1 MMEIKYVVAFINTE
15 VATSPTTFQYFINN
29 GGGVFANG
37 FIIGESG
44 PNGQEVHAVDF
55 DNDGDTDVLY
65 AEGSDD
71 EVGWIENLGS
81 GTWGTRVVLTTQANG
96 AQSLTVADFDADG
109 DQDVM
114 IGGEYDDEWVW
125 HQNNGNQTLAPQILM
140 ELATMLR
147 VLPTVILMVM
157 ASLMASLFML

>member
-1 MMEIKYVVAFINTE
+1 MLRIFTNLNQLRIGSQSWTTDFQDFDNDGDQDVVAFINTE

-81 GTWGTRVVLTTQANG
+81 GTWGTPVV
-96 AQSLTVADFDADG
+96 FDNT
-109 DQDVM
+109 
-114 IGGEYDDEWVW
+114 GEWCTIID
-125 HQNNGNQTLAPQILM
+125 
-140 ELATMLR
+140 R
-147 VLPTVILMVM
+147 CR
-157 ASLMASLFML
+157 F